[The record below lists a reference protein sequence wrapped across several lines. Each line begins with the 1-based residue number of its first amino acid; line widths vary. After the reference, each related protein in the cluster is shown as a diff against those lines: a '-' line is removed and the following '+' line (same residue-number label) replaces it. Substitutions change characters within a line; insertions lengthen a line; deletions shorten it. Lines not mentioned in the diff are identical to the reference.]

1 MANKNAYSINDLHS
15 FIDFHIVNEEIKRV
29 LKAVINDYSD
39 EIELATAG
47 KYHHNYTGGLIDH
60 TYGVASLCAKIV
72 NQYDDV
78 DISKDLLLAG
88 AILHDIG
95 KIYEYGEKFNSMIK
109 HNVSSSLILEPYLK
123 DFELSE
129 RDKRA
134 LHNII
139 LTHMQSPY
147 EENSKVAEV
156 VTLEGIILRAADTI
170 DAFVIGASKNLNSC
184 SKGCFYECDVL
195 PRDLYKPE
203 I

>member
-1 MANKNAYSINDLHS
+1 MANKNVYSINDLHS
-15 FIDFHIVNEEIKRV
+15 FIDFHIVNEELKRV

-39 EIELATAG
+39 KIELATAG
-47 KYHHNYTGGLIDH
+47 KCHHNYAGGLVDH
-60 TYGVASLCAKIV
+60 TYGVASLCTKIV
-72 NQYDDV
+72 NHYDSV
-78 DISKDLLLAG
+78 NISKDLLLAG
-88 AILHDIG
+88 AILHDVG
-95 KIYEYGEKFNSMIK
+95 KIYDYGEKFNSMIK

-123 DFELSE
+123 VPKLNE

-139 LTHMQSPY
+139 LTHMQGPY
-147 EENSKVAEV
+147 EENSKVAAV

-170 DAFVIGASKNLNSC
+170 DAFVIGASKNLNAC
-184 SKGCFYECDVL
+184 SEGCFYECGAL